1 MLEIIAVRN
10 EHLDQVIEHLQ
21 QISTFVPKFSD
32 ETNFWREYTEQS
44 HVFTLVAI
52 DENLVIGFGSLS
64 TELKIRGGRIGHIE
78 DIVVAPNKKNLGIGR
93 IIVKEL
99 LKIAALKECYKVSLE
114 SRDHTTGFYTGLG
127 FKKTG
132 TTMQIYLPGE

>member
-1 MLEIIAVRN
+1 MIKVITVKN

-32 ETNFWREYTEQS
+32 ETNFWQEYTEQS
-44 HVFTLVAI
+44 HVFPVVVI
-52 DENLVIGFGSLS
+52 DNNFVIGFGSLS

-78 DIVVAPNKKNLGIGR
+78 DIVVAPNKKNRGIGR
-93 IIVKEL
+93 LIVKEL
-99 LKIAALKECYKVSLE
+99 LKIAALKKCYKVSLE
-114 SRDHTTGFYTGLG
+114 SRDHTAGFYTSLG

-132 TTMQIYLPGE
+132 NTMQIYLPGK